1 MIRETH
7 NEDVAFLVTASELRD
22 IKTSRRRKRQTGHP
36 VIQPIELGLGA
47 APVSSPTE
55 NSQGHPRRQGRA
67 ESEGEMKI
75 SRTQTPAEFE
85 PTEF

>member
-1 MIRETH
+1 MIRETP

-22 IKTSRRRKRQTGHP
+22 IKTRRRRKHQTGHP

-55 NSQGHPRRQGRA
+55 SLKAIRVGR
-67 ESEGEMKI
+67 GGLK
-75 SRTQTPAEFE
+75 TKVK
-85 PTEF
+85 